1 MEVHYGI
8 IEMEVIFGISNIL
21 CTIRG
26 YKLVQLFVP
35 IRVSE
40 PFDDAITLLIFNVI
54 VKKNSKVH
62 VARTNTNVK
71 DLISL

>member
-40 PFDDAITLLIFNVI
+40 PFVMRLPC
-54 VKKNSKVH
+54 
-62 VARTNTNVK
+62 
-71 DLISL
+71 